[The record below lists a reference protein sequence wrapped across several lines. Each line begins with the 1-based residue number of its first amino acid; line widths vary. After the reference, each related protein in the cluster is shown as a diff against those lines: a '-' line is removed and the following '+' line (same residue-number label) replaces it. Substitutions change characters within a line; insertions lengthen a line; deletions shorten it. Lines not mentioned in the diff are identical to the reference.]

1 MDKKYVH
8 DIKLIAF
15 EKFHQKKCHQ
25 MSPNVTKYDILYY
38 RKTRVVKI
46 WKKKV
51 KI

>member
-25 MSPNVTKYDILYY
+25 MSPSMIFYIIERLE
-38 RKTRVVKI
+38 
-46 WKKKV
+46 W
-51 KI
+51 